1 MRPRGGSANIA
12 GGQPER
18 RKPQA
23 VSTLLKSMEVGGC
36 RFDVLAVLCADVL
49 LEESGVRERSREWRA
64 LSELEESRSRGS
76 DVIGTSV
83 THNCCYAETNKGPA
97 HFTCY

>member
-1 MRPRGGSANIA
+1 M
-12 GGQPER
+12 
-18 RKPQA
+18 
-23 VSTLLKSMEVGGC
+23 L
-36 RFDVLAVLCADVL
+36 VLEFADVV
-49 LEESGVRERSREWRA
+49 LEESGVCGGSRERPA